1 MLDWMED
8 ERCIFELTMI
18 YAAVTIVPGSLEFV
32 DYKLIKNRRNGRYTR
47 GGDFIDQHLGCT
59 RSVLWI
65 S

>member
-1 MLDWMED
+1 
-8 ERCIFELTMI
+8 MI
-18 YAAVTIVPGSLEFV
+18 YAAVTIVPRSLEFV
-32 DYKLIKNRRNGRYTR
+32 DYKMIKNRRNGRYTR